1 MKKGIQAKMKSRAE
15 RRQSITAF
23 HHYSNRGLSCDHCK
37 LIDNGDVAMY
47 QVTCPK
53 CGEIPPGRRH
63 LYPNITSSDVG
74 AILYA
79 KKHGITTYLLM
90 LHPYLYV
97 ISNYML
103 SIIDYNCLC

>member
-1 MKKGIQAKMKSRAE
+1 MNEMKMKKGIQAKMKSRAD
-15 RRQSITAF
+15 RRQSMTAF

-74 AILYA
+74 AIFKCKETLS
-79 KKHGITTYLLM
+79 TY
-90 LHPYLYV
+90 
-97 ISNYML
+97 
-103 SIIDYNCLC
+103 